1 MDDQDVT
8 QVMPAT
14 EAAPEQ
20 GGGADEAPAPDGPPA
35 SKASVPRRWF
45 AAGVVAVLL
54 LAAGVGFYLGAQ
66 GEDDAVVE
74 QEGNE
79 IAEAEMAVVPDLRG
93 MTLERATADAETAG
107 LVIGSTATAVVDA
120 SVTPAGTVLSQD
132 PLPGA
137 EVEPGAAIA
146 LVLAEAPAAD
156 TQPPAGGTSGGTSGG
171 SSGGTATQPPATPST
186 PEIADLSQLTVTPHI
201 VDLGSIVLQQQ
212 WTSVLEHTDT
222 AQEWMSPGI
231 TLGDG
236 DKRVLFTAD
245 GTQGYPL
252 AVYSWGPGD
261 TDWKMRSFAVSAPGS
276 SPYETV
282 LDVPAGTH
290 TFLVKSSNTAVLWKL
305 TVQEKK

>member
-8 QVMPAT
+8 QVMPTA
-14 EAAPEQ
+14 EVAPERA
-20 GGGADEAPAPDGPPA
+20 GAAGEASGPGEGSA
-35 SKASVPRRWF
+35 SRASVPRRWF
-45 AAGVVAVLL
+45 AVAVVAVLL
-54 LAAGVGFYLGAQ
+54 IAAGVGFYLGTR
-66 GEDDAVVE
+66 GDDDAVVE
-74 QEGNE
+74 QEESE
-79 IAEAEMAVVPDLRG
+79 IAEAEKAVVPDLRG
-93 MTLERATADAETAG
+93 MTLERATADAEAEG
-107 LVIGSTATAVVDA
+107 LVIGGTATAVVDA

-137 EVEPGAAIA
+137 EVDPGAAIS

-156 TQPPAGGTSGGTSGG
+156 AGASAGGTSGGTSGG
-171 SSGGTATQPPATPST
+171 SSGGSAAQPPATPST
-186 PEIADLSQLTVTPHI
+186 PEIGDLSQLTVTPRV
-201 VDLGSIVLQQQ
+201 VDIGAIILQQQ